1 MFENLRES
9 LRTFSFQTVLKGNIL
24 SSPGSFGTNSVL
36 GVNGAKTNSPS
47 SNMVSNKYMST
58 YYSKMREIK
67 DYEVNDLTN
76 SIVNIYIDF
85 INSYFNKDV
94 DLVTVN
100 DNVASKSEVE
110 GIINPVLTTDLDIV
124 QEVKDHLWDI
134 IFEGSYCFRKEW
146 DPSTQKYVKRYLQNP
161 HNVVTVK
168 KNRKVNSHLVVSK
181 LGKIFEVQPDSIV
194 RLGKA
199 DLSLI
204 NDINPEYYSTHKDD
218 EDTLV
223 KDDEMVAG
231 TPLYYNIAQKVKE
244 YLLKEQILS
253 LLSIKDLIQP
263 LLLLIR
269 MDKNTS
275 IDEGNRLALN
285 VENMINKYSD
295 ISSIIGSNFS
305 INSLIDSLM
314 NNIRVIPDYHSA
326 VGDMN
331 NIDLSKITNKIQ
343 EIESSQDNKKEG
355 IMNSASIPRALY
367 NGESTKWDAV
377 KSSQKLNNR
386 IQSYVNGISDSIK
399 LEAINIYYE
408 RTGKWLDPSILT
420 VNLFKK
426 TEVDYTQA
434 ITNTEIIGQIVDGV
448 QRVLVGAQQT
458 ITEVRI
464 IDPEKFGKY
473 VSTQLKEVD
482 PTISDFINDDT
493 IKNGIAAMSKQSE

>member
-1 MFENLRES
+1 
-9 LRTFSFQTVLKGNIL
+9 
-24 SSPGSFGTNSVL
+24 
-36 GVNGAKTNSPS
+36 
-47 SNMVSNKYMST
+47 
-58 YYSKMREIK
+58 
-67 DYEVNDLTN
+67 
-76 SIVNIYIDF
+76 
-85 INSYFNKDV
+85 
-94 DLVTVN
+94 
-100 DNVASKSEVE
+100 
-110 GIINPVLTTDLDIV
+110 
-124 QEVKDHLWDI
+124 
-134 IFEGSYCFRKEW
+134 
-146 DPSTQKYVKRYLQNP
+146 
-161 HNVVTVK
+161 
-168 KNRKVNSHLVVSK
+168 
-181 LGKIFEVQPDSIV
+181 
-194 RLGKA
+194 
-199 DLSLI
+199 
-204 NDINPEYYSTHKDD
+204 
-218 EDTLV
+218 
-223 KDDEMVAG
+223 
-231 TPLYYNIAQKVKE
+231 
-244 YLLKEQILS
+244 
-253 LLSIKDLIQP
+253 
-263 LLLLIR
+263 
-269 MDKNTS
+269 
-275 IDEGNRLALN
+275 
-285 VENMINKYSD
+285 
-295 ISSIIGSNFS
+295 
-305 INSLIDSLM
+305 M